1 MNLNYLQGGR
11 CFFQSSPDNVDSLKV
26 RKITFHSND
35 SVEGHPAP
43 DPLLLVTKA
52 IVNLQKRNG
61 FEIAVS
67 EDPEDDYLPS
77 EQSIQAEEEYLIERE
92 QRAQNMKFRNPI
104 GFDVIVD
111 AP

>member
-1 MNLNYLQGGR
+1 MYKLHLISSNYYTTISKIQASG
-11 CFFQSSPDNVDSLKV
+11 LKIPAGYC
-26 RKITFHSND
+26 KILVSNT
-35 SVEGHPAP
+35 P

-77 EQSIQAEEEYLIERE
+77 EQSIQAEEEYLIQRE
-92 QRAQNMKFRNPI
+92 QRAQQNMKFRNPI